1 MSRSGIPQFPHRKG
15 VFMKFRQINT
25 LSIKE
30 LFISQLEEMILS
42 GELEP
47 GEKLPTEREIAD
59 EMNIS
64 KTIVHEGIRE
74 LSRIGFLDVVSRQGV
89 YVADYTSTG
98 NLDTLFAIIR
108 YRGGMPDRKMITSL
122 LDVRLYLECPALEI
136 LAEKHTEKDILQLEE
151 LQNNVK
157 KAFTADIETFASALF
172 VYRRT
177 IVVLSKNCISSLV
190 MNAFFTSTISAWTNF
205 TEFIGKENIYENLV
219 KTTDCIRTGD
229 AATAKELFR
238 KHIEKFREHIMEL

>member
-1 MSRSGIPQFPHRKG
+1 MQFK
-15 VFMKFRQINT
+15 KINS

-42 GELEP
+42 GELTP

-59 EMNIS
+59 EMSIS

-108 YRGGMPDRKMITSL
+108 YRGSMPDKKMINSL

-136 LAEKHTEKDILQLEE
+136 VAESHKKEELLQLEE
-151 LQNNVK
+151 LQEQVK
-157 KAFTADIETFASALF
+157 KSFHENIEAFATALF

-177 IVVLSKNCISSLV
+177 IVVLSGNCISPLI
-190 MNAFFTSTISAWTNF
+190 MNAFFTSTISAWTDYS
-205 TEFIGKENIYENLV
+205 EFIGKENIYKTLV
-219 KTTDCIRTGD
+219 QTTDCIRNGD
-229 AATAKELFR
+229 SETAKTILREHIEQFR
-238 KHIEKFREHIMEL
+238 KHISSGHHSGQSG

>member
-1 MSRSGIPQFPHRKG
+1 
-15 VFMKFRQINT
+15 MKFKKINT

-30 LFISQLEEMILS
+30 LFISQIEEMILS

-108 YRGGMPDRKMITSL
+108 YRGGMPDRKMIVSL

-136 LAEKHTEKDILQLEE
+136 LAKSHTEKEILLLEK
-151 LQNNVK
+151 LQEEVK
-157 KAFTADIETFASALF
+157 QAFAADIETFASALF
-172 VYRRT
+172 LYRRT
-177 IVVLSKNCISSLV
+177 IVALSRNCISPLV
-190 MNAFFTSTISAWTNF
+190 MNAFFTATIPAWINF
-205 TEFIGKENIYENLV
+205 SEFIGKKAIYKNLV
-219 KTTDCIRTGD
+219 RTTECIRAGD
-229 AATAKELFR
+229 AETAKELFR
-238 KHIEKFREHIMEL
+238 AHIERFRAHILEL

>member
-1 MSRSGIPQFPHRKG
+1 
-15 VFMKFRQINT
+15 MKFKKINS

-30 LFISQLEEMILS
+30 LFISQIEEMILS

-74 LSRIGFLDVVSRQGV
+74 LSRIGFLDVISRKGV

-108 YRGGMPDRKMITSL
+108 YRGGMPDKKMINSL

-136 LAEKHTEKDILQLEE
+136 LAQKHKEQDFQKLESLLAQMKDAISED
-151 LQNNVK
+151 
-157 KAFTADIETFASALF
+157 TETFATSLF
-172 VYRRT
+172 LFRRT
-177 IVVLSKNCISSLV
+177 IVVLSGNCISPLV
-190 MNAFFTSTISAWTNF
+190 MNAFFTASISAWTNYC
-205 TEFIGKENIYENLV
+205 ELIGREQIYENLA
-219 KTTDCIRTGD
+219 KTTECLRNGD
-229 AATAKELFR
+229 ADTAKELFR
-238 KHIEKFREHIMEL
+238 SHIERFREHILM

>member
-1 MSRSGIPQFPHRKG
+1 
-15 VFMKFRQINT
+15 MKFKKIHP

-74 LSRIGFLDVVSRQGV
+74 LAQVGFLDVVSRQGI
-89 YVADYTSTG
+89 YVADYTRTG

-108 YRGGMPDRKMITSL
+108 YRGGMPDKKMINSL
-122 LDVRLYLECPALEI
+122 LDVRLYLEIPALKI
-136 LAEKHTEKDILQLEE
+136 LTDRHSAQDLPQLEAALE
-151 LQNNVK
+151 EVK
-157 KAFTADIETFASALF
+157 KALSLDLEAFATALF

-177 IVVLSKNCISSLV
+177 IVSLSGNCISPLV
-190 MNAFFTSTISAWTNF
+190 MNAFFTASISAWTNYA
-205 TEFIGKENIYENLV
+205 EFIGCEEVYENLV
-219 KTTDCIRTGD
+219 RTTECIREGD
-229 AATAKELFR
+229 FDTATAL
-238 KHIEKFREHIMEL
+238 FREHIERFREHILD